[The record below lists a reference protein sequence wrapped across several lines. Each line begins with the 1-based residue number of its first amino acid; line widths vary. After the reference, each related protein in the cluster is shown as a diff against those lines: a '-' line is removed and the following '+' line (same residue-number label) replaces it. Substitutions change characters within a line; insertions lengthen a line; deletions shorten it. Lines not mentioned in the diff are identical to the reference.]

1 MRLTN
6 RRLSGYHEN
15 ERTLSVARV
24 GGGSML
30 SHEQQG
36 SVAVVTVTDQL
47 DARNSQEAKDF
58 FRSLVERG
66 ETRIVVDL
74 SELEFVDS
82 SGLGALVTAIKT
94 ARQAGGDVRLCGL
107 TQAVKTIF
115 ELTRLTR
122 VFDLYDDR
130 SSAIGSFQPSGS

>member
-1 MRLTN
+1 
-6 RRLSGYHEN
+6 
-15 ERTLSVARV
+15 
-24 GGGSML
+24 ML
-30 SHEQQG
+30 SHEQQE

-58 FRSLVERG
+58 FRALIERG

-94 ARQAGGDVRLCGL
+94 ARQAGGDVRLCSL

-122 VFDLYDDR
+122 VFDLFDDR
-130 SSAIGSFQPSGS
+130 ASAVASYQPNGA